1 MATRRGGRNRP
12 ALLAGMLAALL
23 AMAAGG
29 VGLLATT
36 GWGNPLLERAG
47 LRERPVVRILGAE
60 NGVDA
65 NAVEAALNAY
75 AEAEGI
81 TIEYEV
87 SFEVPN
93 RLDEL
98 VAAGRAPDAVLLLQP
113 GELSGL
119 AEQGVLLPLPES
131 VSGGIVSSWGAD
143 WLNPAVIDGRRYAAP
158 AGANL
163 KSLVWYQPARFAA
176 LGYEVPA
183 TWDELVALSRRAA
196 ADGETPWCVGFE
208 SGPDGGWLFTDWVE
222 KLVLDRYG
230 PDVYDQWVTGEVPF
244 SDPRILGVLD
254 DLGALWSPPGA
265 VAGTRSFVDSRSW
278 QDFSGLL
285 GGGCLMSVNASFAA
299 SRIND
304 DPALFDGTSEA
315 ALATFPLPGATAG
328 GGRADG
334 GRADGG
340 TVLVGGGWI
349 GAVHDRPEVWSVIRH
364 MTSAGYA
371 DDRQRAYAEQ
381 SGVTQRPSGALWP
394 VAGQDRSIRSP
405 LEQGMLDQ
413 LVGAPTVRYDGSDLM
428 PPEQARVFRLE
439 GMRFAAGEIAAS
451 VLASEV
457 DGARPD

>member
-1 MATRRGGRNRP
+1 MATRRGGNRP
-12 ALLAGMLAALL
+12 ALLAGLLAALVVITG
-23 AMAAGG
+23 GG

-36 GWGNPLLERAG
+36 GWADRLLERAG

-98 VAAGRAPDAVLLLQP
+98 VAAGREPDAVLLLQP
-113 GELSGL
+113 GELAGL
-119 AEQGVLLPLPES
+119 AGQGVLLPLPQS
-131 VSGGIVSSWGAD
+131 VSGDIVSGWGAD
-143 WLNPAVIDGRRYAAP
+143 WLNPAVVDGRRYAAP

-176 LGYEVPA
+176 LGYEVPT
-183 TWDELVALSRRAA
+183 TWDELVTLSRQAA
-196 ADGETPWCVGFE
+196 ADGVAPWCVGFE

-230 PDVYDQWVTGEVPF
+230 PDVYDQWVAGEVPF
-244 SDPRILGVLD
+244 SDPRILAVLD

-265 VAGTRSFVDSRSW
+265 VAGTRAFVDSRSW

-285 GGGCLMSVNASFAA
+285 GGGCLMSVNASFAV
-299 SRIND
+299 SRLAD
-304 DPALFDGTSEA
+304 DPALFDGASDA
-315 ALATFPLPGATAG
+315 SLATFALPGTTAEG
-328 GGRADG
+328 GA
-334 GRADGG
+334 
-340 TVLVGGGWI
+340 VLVGGGWI
-349 GAVHDRPEVWSVIRH
+349 GALHDRPEVWSVIRH

-381 SGVTQRPSGALWP
+381 SGVPQRPSGALWP

-405 LEQGMLDQ
+405 LEQGMLDE

-439 GMRFAAGEIAAS
+439 GMRFAAGQIAAS
-451 VLASEV
+451 VLAREV
-457 DGARPD
+457 DGARPG